1 MSPSLNADCTDVADH
16 RAANGGPNSGRI
28 GFAGPG
34 KPLTWIEIGSVA
46 GGTAAIPS
54 AALRAAR
61 LQIVGSGQGSVPTR
75 DILAELPAIA
85 GEITRG
91 AFRIDARTV
100 PLAAVEAA
108 WTETETAQRIVFA
121 P

>member
-1 MSPSLNADCTDVADH
+1 MAAIVVNHAD
-16 RAANGGPNSGRI
+16 
-28 GFAGPG
+28 PG
-34 KPLTWIEIGSVA
+34 KLLTWIEIGSVA
-46 GGTAAIPS
+46 GGDAAIPS
-54 AALRAAR
+54 AALRAVR

-85 GEITRG
+85 GVITRG

-100 PLAAVEAA
+100 PLADIEAA
-108 WTETETAQRIVFA
+108 WNKTATQQRIVFA